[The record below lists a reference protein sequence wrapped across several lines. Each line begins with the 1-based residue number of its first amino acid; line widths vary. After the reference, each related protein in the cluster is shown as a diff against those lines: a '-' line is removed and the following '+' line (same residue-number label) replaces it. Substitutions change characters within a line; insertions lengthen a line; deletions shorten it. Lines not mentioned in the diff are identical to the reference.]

1 MLLEAISTISS
12 ELTSEISSE
21 ITSKISSEMSSVG
34 EAISSSDGI
43 AIPPSVQPVA
53 DWIQKAWEWMN
64 QPLPIVGFSLI
75 AVIIFLWRF
84 LTTTSVGKKALKK
97 MNEAFE
103 QTKADTGKALEE
115 YRAENEALKKQL
127 AQSQEDMQDLRSALE
142 IVCANS
148 RNKNVKNALK
158 EVEKPKEEPVEEEEV
173 SNGKEAEKAEETVN
187 G

>member
-12 ELTSEISSE
+12 ELTSQ
-21 ITSKISSEMSSVG
+21 ITSEISSEMSSVG
-34 EAISSSDGI
+34 EAVSSSEGI

-127 AQSQEDMQDLRSALE
+127 EESQEDMQSLRSALE

-158 EVEKPKEEPVEEEEV
+158 EAEKPKEEPVEEEEAID
-173 SNGKEAEKAEETVN
+173 NGKEAKKAEETVN

>member
-12 ELTSEISSE
+12 ELTSEITSE
-21 ITSKISSEMSSVG
+21 ISSEMSSVG
-34 EAISSSDGI
+34 EAISSSEGI
-43 AIPPSVQPVA
+43 TLPPSVQPVA
-53 DWIQKAWEWMN
+53 DWIQKAWAWMN

-84 LTTTSVGKKALKK
+84 LTTTSVGKKAIKK

-103 QTKADTGKALEE
+103 QTKADTGKALDE

-127 AQSQEDMQDLRSALE
+127 EDSRADIQDLRGALE
-142 IVCANS
+142 IVCSNS

-158 EVEKPKEEPVEEEEV
+158 EAEKPKEEPVEEEV
-173 SNGKEAEKAEETVN
+173 ASDEAEKAEEAVDR
-187 G
+187 

>member
-12 ELTSEISSE
+12 ELTSEITSE
-21 ITSKISSEMSSVG
+21 ISSEMSSVG
-34 EAISSSDGI
+34 EAVSSSEGI

-75 AVIIFLWRF
+75 AIIIFLWRF

-127 AQSQEDMQDLRSALE
+127 AESQEDMQDLRSALE

-158 EVEKPKEEPVEEEEV
+158 EAEKLKEEPVEEEAV
-173 SNGKEAEKAEETVN
+173 SDGKEAEKAEETVN

>member
-12 ELTSEISSE
+12 ELTSEI
-21 ITSKISSEMSSVG
+21 TSGISSEMSSVG
-34 EAISSSDGI
+34 EAISSSEGI

-103 QTKADTGKALEE
+103 QTKADTGKAL
-115 YRAENEALKKQL
+115 
-127 AQSQEDMQDLRSALE
+127 D
-142 IVCANS
+142 
-148 RNKNVKNALK
+148 
-158 EVEKPKEEPVEEEEV
+158 
-173 SNGKEAEKAEETVN
+173 
-187 G
+187 

>member
-12 ELTSEISSE
+12 ELTSEITSE
-21 ITSKISSEMSSVG
+21 ISSEG
-34 EAISSSDGI
+34 IS
-43 AIPPSVQPVA
+43 IPPSVQPVA

-64 QPLPIVGFSLI
+64 QPLPIVGFSI
-75 AVIIFLWRF
+75 VAIIIFLWRF

-115 YRAENEALKKQL
+115 YRAENEALKKHL
-127 AQSQEDMQDLRSALE
+127 AESQADIENLRSALE

-158 EVEKPKEEPVEEEEV
+158 ESEKTKEEPVEEEAV
-173 SNGKEAEKAEETVN
+173 SDGKEAEKAEEAIN
-187 G
+187 C

>member
-12 ELTSEISSE
+12 ELTSEITSE
-21 ITSKISSEMSSVG
+21 ISSDMSSVG
-34 EAISSSDGI
+34 EAVSSSEGI
-43 AIPPSVQPVA
+43 TIPPSVQPVA

-103 QTKADTGKALEE
+103 QTKADTGKALDE

-127 AQSQEDMQDLRSALE
+127 AESQDDIQNLRSALE

-148 RNKNVKNALK
+148 RNKNVKNALN
-158 EVEKPKEEPVEEEEV
+158 EVKKPKEEPVEDEEAV
-173 SNGKEAEKAEETVN
+173 SDGKEAEKAEEAIN

>member
-12 ELTSEISSE
+12 ELTSEITSE
-21 ITSKISSEMSSVG
+21 ISSEMSSVG
-34 EAISSSDGI
+34 EAVSSSEGI

-103 QTKADTGKALEE
+103 QTKADTGKALDE
-115 YRAENEALKKQL
+115 YRSENEALKKQL
-127 AQSQEDMQDLRSALE
+127 EESQSDIENLRSALE

-158 EVEKPKEEPVEEEEV
+158 EADNAKEEPVEEEKEV
-173 SNGKEAEKAEETVN
+173 SDGKEAEKAEETAN